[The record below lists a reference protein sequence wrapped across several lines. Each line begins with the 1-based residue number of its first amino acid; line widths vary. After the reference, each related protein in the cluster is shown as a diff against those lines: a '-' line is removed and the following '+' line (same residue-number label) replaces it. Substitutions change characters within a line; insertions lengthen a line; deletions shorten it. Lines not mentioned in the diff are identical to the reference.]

1 MNDEI
6 QMNPSRIGEIQP
18 SESKKDRE
26 LPNTLGKKIL
36 KIMNDVY
43 IRKNGKTSQYKY
55 VRESDVIQCFS
66 EQLIKNKIIMTTSV
80 IERECLPFIAVKD
93 KRTSFLVTVKIQC
106 VLQDIETNEKII
118 LIGYGDGVGRSEGDK
133 GIYSAITC
141 AHKYLLLKTF
151 LVPTNDDVEGDKFDR
166 IEQDIIRDYY
176 ENSLSPQARLEL
188 IAKSPLSNGDFLRKK
203 YIKLSAD
210 EKKEIDGDKI
220 KSLSSSGSNT
230 VTVPEIVKM

>member
-1 MNDEI
+1 MNNETQI
-6 QMNPSRIGEIQP
+6 NPSWIGEIQP
-18 SESKKDRE
+18 SESKKDQE

-43 IRKNGKTSQYKY
+43 IRKNGTTPQYKY

-66 EQLIKNKIIMTTSV
+66 EQLIKHKIIMTTSV
-80 IERECLPFIAVKD
+80 IGRECLPFVTVKD
-93 KRTSFLVTVKIQC
+93 KRTAFLITVKIQC
-106 VLQDIETNEKII
+106 VLQDIETNEKIV
-118 LIGYGDGVGRSEGDK
+118 LIGYGDGVGRAEGDK

-203 YIKLSAD
+203 YIKLSPT

-220 KSLSSSGSNT
+220 KSISSSDARN
-230 VTVPEIVKM
+230 VNIPEIVKM

>member
-1 MNDEI
+1 MLILEKTVLFILEKND
-6 QMNPSRIGEIQP
+6 
-18 SESKKDRE
+18 
-26 LPNTLGKKIL
+26 
-36 KIMNDVY
+36 
-43 IRKNGKTSQYKY
+43 KTPQYRY
-55 VRESDVIQCFS
+55 VRESDVIEAFS
-66 EQLIKNKIIMTTSV
+66 EQLIKHKVMMTTSV
-80 IERECLPFIAVKD
+80 ISRECLPFVTVKD
-93 KRTSFLVTVKIQC
+93 KRTAFLITVKIQC
-106 VLQDIETNEKII
+106 VLQDIETNEKIV
-118 LIGYGDGVGRSEGDK
+118 LIGYGDGVGQAEGDK

-188 IAKSPLSNGDFLRKK
+188 IAQSPLSNSDFLRKT

-210 EKKEIDGDKI
+210 EKKEIDVDKV
-220 KSLSSSGSNT
+220 KSFSPSDSNS